1 MNENCRSAGGSP
13 ANNVII
19 ALENI
24 KKSYFVE
31 GHRIDVLRGVN
42 LEMKEGEHLSLTG
55 KSGSGKSTLLNIMAT
70 LEKPDSGKI
79 LLKGEEPSKFSDS
92 KLSSFRN
99 REIGIVFQF
108 HHLLPEFTALEN
120 VAIPLMLTQSKK
132 TALEKAEKMLERVAL
147 THRLNHKPAELSGG
161 EQQRVAI
168 ARALVTE
175 PSLLLMDEPTG
186 NLDNETGKMIIA
198 LILSIAEE
206 RNLTTLF
213 VTHNQDFAAEMG
225 RVIEINEGVIRSI

>member
-1 MNENCRSAGGSP
+1 MSENTVLS
-13 ANNVII
+13 
-19 ALENI
+19 LENI

-42 LEMKEGEHLSLTG
+42 LEMKEGDRLSLTG

-70 LEKPDSGKI
+70 LEKPDSGKM
-79 LLKGEEPSKFSDS
+79 LLKGEDLVTFSDER
-92 KLSSFRN
+92 LSAFRN

-120 VAIPLMLTQSKK
+120 AAIPLMLTCSKK
-132 TALEKAEKMLERVAL
+132 ESFEKAENMLERVGL
-147 THRLNHKPAELSGG
+147 SHRLNHKPAELSGG

-168 ARALVTE
+168 ARALITS

-198 LILSIAEE
+198 LILSVAEE

-213 VTHNQDFAAEMG
+213 VTHNRDFAAEMG
-225 RVIEINEGVIRSI
+225 RVIEINEGVICGL

>member
-1 MNENCRSAGGSP
+1 MSENSVLS
-13 ANNVII
+13 
-19 ALENI
+19 LENI
-24 KKSYFVE
+24 RKSYFVE

-42 LEMKEGEHLSLTG
+42 LEMKEGERLSLTG

-70 LEKPDSGKI
+70 LEKPDSGKM
-79 LLKGEEPSKFSDS
+79 LLKGEDPATFSDA
-92 KLSSFRN
+92 KLSAFRN

-120 VAIPLMLTQSKK
+120 AAIPLMLTHSKK
-132 TALEKAEKMLERVAL
+132 ESFERAENMLERVGLA
-147 THRLNHKPAELSGG
+147 HRLNHKPAELSGG

-168 ARALVTE
+168 ARALITS

-198 LILSIAEE
+198 LILSVAEE

-213 VTHNQDFAAEMG
+213 VTHNRDFATEMG
-225 RVIEINEGVIRSI
+225 RVIEINEGVVLGL

>member
-1 MNENCRSAGGSP
+1 MSENTVLS
-13 ANNVII
+13 
-19 ALENI
+19 LENI

-42 LEMKEGEHLSLTG
+42 LEMKEGDRLSLTG

-70 LEKPDSGKI
+70 LEKPDSGKM
-79 LLKGEEPSKFSDS
+79 LLKGEDPVTFSDER
-92 KLSSFRN
+92 LSAFRN

-120 VAIPLMLTQSKK
+120 AAIPLMLTCSKK
-132 TALEKAEKMLERVAL
+132 ESFEKAENMLERVGL
-147 THRLNHKPAELSGG
+147 SHRLNHKPAELSGG

-168 ARALVTE
+168 ARALITS

-198 LILSIAEE
+198 LILSVAEE

-213 VTHNQDFAAEMG
+213 VTHNRDFAAEMG
-225 RVIEINEGVIRSI
+225 RVIEINEGVICGL

>member
-1 MNENCRSAGGSP
+1 MSENTVLS
-13 ANNVII
+13 
-19 ALENI
+19 LENI

-31 GHRIDVLRGVN
+31 GHRIDVLRGVS
-42 LEMKEGEHLSLTG
+42 LEMKEGERLSLTG

-70 LEKPDSGKI
+70 LEKPDSGKM
-79 LLKGEEPSKFSDS
+79 LLKGEDPATFSDS
-92 KLSSFRN
+92 KLSAFRN

-120 VAIPLMLTQSKK
+120 AAIPLMLTHSKK
-132 TALEKAEKMLERVAL
+132 ESFEKAENMLERVGL
-147 THRLNHKPAELSGG
+147 SHRLNHKPAELSGG

-168 ARALVTE
+168 ARALITS

-198 LILSIAEE
+198 LSLSVAEE

-213 VTHNQDFAAEMG
+213 VTHNRDFAAEMG
-225 RVIEINEGVIRSI
+225 RVIEINEGVICGL

>member
-1 MNENCRSAGGSP
+1 MSENTVLS
-13 ANNVII
+13 
-19 ALENI
+19 LENI

-42 LEMKEGEHLSLTG
+42 LEMKEGERLSLTG

-70 LEKPDSGKI
+70 LEKPDSGKM
-79 LLKGEEPSKFSDS
+79 LLKGEDPATFSDA
-92 KLSSFRN
+92 KLSAFRN

-120 VAIPLMLTQSKK
+120 AAIPLMLTHSKK
-132 TALEKAEKMLERVAL
+132 ESFEKAENMLERVGL
-147 THRLNHKPAELSGG
+147 SHRLNHKPAELSGG

-168 ARALVTE
+168 ARALITS

-198 LILSIAEE
+198 LILSVAEE

-213 VTHNQDFAAEMG
+213 VTHNRDFAAEMG
-225 RVIEINEGVIRSI
+225 RVIEINEGVICGL

>member
-1 MNENCRSAGGSP
+1 
-13 ANNVII
+13 
-19 ALENI
+19 
-24 KKSYFVE
+24 
-31 GHRIDVLRGVN
+31 
-42 LEMKEGEHLSLTG
+42 G

-70 LEKPDSGKI
+70 LERPDSGKI
-79 LLKGEEPSKFSDS
+79 LLKGEEPSKFSDA
-92 KLSSFRN
+92 KLSAFRN

-147 THRLNHKPAELSGG
+147 SHRLNHKPAELSGG

>member
-1 MNENCRSAGGSP
+1 MSENAILS
-13 ANNVII
+13 
-19 ALENI
+19 LENI

-42 LEMKEGEHLSLTG
+42 LEMKEGERLSLTG

-70 LEKPDSGKI
+70 LERPDSGKM
-79 LLKGEEPSKFSDS
+79 LLKGEDPATFSDA
-92 KLSSFRN
+92 KLSAFRN

-120 VAIPLMLTQSKK
+120 AAIPLMLTHSKK
-132 TALEKAEKMLERVAL
+132 ESFERAENMLERVGLA
-147 THRLNHKPAELSGG
+147 HRLNHKPAELSGG

-168 ARALVTE
+168 ARALITS

-198 LILSIAEE
+198 LILSVAEE

-213 VTHNQDFAAEMG
+213 VTHNRDFAAEMG
-225 RVIEINEGVIRSI
+225 RVIEINEGVVLGL

>member
-1 MNENCRSAGGSP
+1 MSENTVLS
-13 ANNVII
+13 
-19 ALENI
+19 LENI

-42 LEMKEGEHLSLTG
+42 LEMKEGERLSLTG

-70 LEKPDSGKI
+70 LEKPDSGKM
-79 LLKGEEPSKFSDS
+79 LLKGEDPATFSDAR
-92 KLSSFRN
+92 LSAFRN

-120 VAIPLMLTQSKK
+120 AAIPLMLTHSKK
-132 TALEKAEKMLERVAL
+132 ESFEKAENMLERVGL
-147 THRLNHKPAELSGG
+147 SHRLNHKPAELSGG

-168 ARALVTE
+168 ARALITS

-198 LILSIAEE
+198 LILSVAEE

-213 VTHNQDFAAEMG
+213 VTHNRDFAAEMG
-225 RVIEINEGVIRSI
+225 RVIEINEGVICGL

>member
-1 MNENCRSAGGSP
+1 MSENAILS
-13 ANNVII
+13 
-19 ALENI
+19 LENI

-42 LEMKEGEHLSLTG
+42 LEMKEGERLSLTG

-70 LEKPDSGKI
+70 LERPDSGKM
-79 LLKGEEPSKFSDS
+79 LLKGEDPATFSDA
-92 KLSSFRN
+92 KLSAFRN

-120 VAIPLMLTQSKK
+120 AAIPLMLTHSKK
-132 TALEKAEKMLERVAL
+132 ESFERAENMLERVGLA
-147 THRLNHKPAELSGG
+147 HRLNHKPAELSGG

-168 ARALVTE
+168 ARALITS

-186 NLDNETGKMIIA
+186 NLDNETGKMIIT
-198 LILSIAEE
+198 LILSVAEE

-213 VTHNQDFAAEMG
+213 VTHNRDFAAEMG
-225 RVIEINEGVIRSI
+225 RVIEINEGVVLGL

>member
-1 MNENCRSAGGSP
+1 MSENCRSAGGSP
-13 ANNVII
+13 AILT
-19 ALENI
+19 LENI

-42 LEMKEGEHLSLTG
+42 LEMKEGERLSLTG

-70 LEKPDSGKI
+70 LEKPDSGKM
-79 LLKGEEPSKFSDS
+79 LLKGEDPATFSDS
-92 KLSSFRN
+92 KLSAFRN

-120 VAIPLMLTQSKK
+120 AAIPLMLTHSKK
-132 TALEKAEKMLERVAL
+132 ESFEKAENMLERVGL
-147 THRLNHKPAELSGG
+147 SHRLNHKPAELSGG

-168 ARALVTE
+168 ARALITS
-175 PSLLLMDEPTG
+175 PSLLPMDEPTG

-198 LILSIAEE
+198 LILSVAEE

-213 VTHNQDFAAEMG
+213 VTHNRDFAAEMG
-225 RVIEINEGVIRSI
+225 RVIEINEGVICGL